1 MLVVCLIQGLI
12 IVSKLILLLLL
23 KKIIIASLQC
33 RILVLDWRSINLV
46 WWRISAN
53 SHPLSRPGNRSKW
66 ANWITIHL
74 LLLKQASSAGKH
86 VGSGSGVRRCLLWWS
101 IIRSP
106 LTYGASLH
114 GGSLLQQSI
123 NVPRCKTMRSL
134 RRRRLRW
141 YELVS

>member
-1 MLVVCLIQGLI
+1 MLVICLIQGLI

-23 KKIIIASLQC
+23 EKIIIASLQC

-46 WWRISAN
+46 WWRIAAD
-53 SHPLSRPGNRSKW
+53 SHPLSRPGGRSKW

-74 LLLKQASSAGKH
+74 LLLKQTSSAGKH
-86 VGSGSGVRRCLLWWS
+86 VGSGSGVWRCLLSWS
-101 IIRSP
+101 IIGSS

-114 GGSLLQQSI
+114 SGTLLQQSI
-123 NVPRCKTMRSL
+123 NVPRCKSMRSL

-141 YELVS
+141 YKLVP